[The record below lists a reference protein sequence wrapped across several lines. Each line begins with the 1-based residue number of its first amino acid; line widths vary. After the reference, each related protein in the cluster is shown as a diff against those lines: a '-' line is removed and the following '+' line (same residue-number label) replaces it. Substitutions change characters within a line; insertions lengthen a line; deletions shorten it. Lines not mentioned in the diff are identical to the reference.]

1 MRDETCVEVWT
12 ACGISKSHCQS
23 AVSFT
28 LINLKHSIVF
38 YCSIVFTLILFW
50 HFIPIFIP
58 TFFFLFPHLS
68 NFYVPFTLSCSAWTM
83 LLLKLTVLGS
93 PKIIYYIPWKNTWLG
108 KASVK
113 QHTTTNLGID
123 CWVDSRVLFKY
134 KIRIIW
140 FDLIWWQ
147 AKDKRK

>member
-1 MRDETCVEVWT
+1 MDRLRNIKKPLPKCCIIHSNW
-12 ACGISKSHCQS
+12 
-23 AVSFT
+23 
-28 LINLKHSIVF
+28 LKAFNCFLLFDTKVKI
-38 YCSIVFTLILFW
+38 CVFTLILFW

-68 NFYVPFTLSCSAWTM
+68 YFYVPFTLTCSAWTV

-93 PKIIYYIPWKNTWLG
+93 PKIIYYISWKNTWLG

-113 QHTTTNLGID
+113 QHTTTNLGIG

-140 FDLIWWQ
+140 FDLMGS
-147 AKDKRK
+147 